1 MGGNALQA
9 ASVRLPASRYRVV
22 EQEAVQTLQQHFPG
36 RRIEAVL
43 AYADKPDFGDLDIL
57 VEDHGNYDPMQMA
70 GALQASEVVRNGDV
84 TSMGLPLAEGIFQVD
99 LIQTPSASFD
109 FAVRY
114 FGLNDFGNLIGR
126 IAHKFGA
133 KFGHQGLLYPLR
145 DPDNSSH
152 LIAELCITTDFSTAL
167 DLLGYDAERYET
179 MRITGQFRTLHD
191 IFQYVVSSPY
201 VNREIYLL
209 DNRNHKARIRDAK
222 RATYTAFL
230 IWLEEQAEGVLP
242 AYPWAEAGSRERQQ
256 QKQEFLESA
265 FAEFPAFKQA
275 YDQAL
280 AVNARRKQ
288 VRLQYNGS
296 LAAEFTGLSGKP
308 LGELMA
314 RVRNAFVDESAFED
328 FFITSSRETVK
339 ARFLQEAAA
348 GQHGNKLK
356 T

>member
-9 ASVRLPASRYRVV
+9 TSVRLPASRYRVV
-22 EQEAVQTLQQHFPG
+22 EQDAVRTLKQHFPDQ
-36 RRIEAVL
+36 RIEAVL
-43 AYADKPDFGDLDIL
+43 AYADKTDFGDLDIL
-57 VEDHGNYDPMQMA
+57 VEDLGNYDPVQLA
-70 GALQASEVVRNGDV
+70 SALQASEVVRNGDV
-84 TSMGLPLAEGIFQVD
+84 TSIGLPLAEGIFQVD
-99 LIQTPSASFD
+99 LIQTPSVSFD

-133 KFGHQGLLYPLR
+133 KFGHQGLLYPIR

-152 LIAELCITTDFSTAL
+152 LIAEVCITTDFSAAL
-167 DLLGYDAERYET
+167 NLLGYDAERYES
-179 MRITGQFRTLHD
+179 MRTTGQFKTLHD

-230 IWLEEQAEGVLP
+230 IWLEEQADGVLP
-242 AYPWAEAGSRERQQ
+242 AYPWAEVGSRERQE
-256 QKQEFLESA
+256 QKQEFLEST

-280 AVNARRKQ
+280 AANARSKQ
-288 VRLQYNGS
+288 IKLQYNGG

-314 RVRNAFVDESAFED
+314 RVRNSFADEAAFED
-328 FFITSSRETVK
+328 FFISASREVVK
-339 ARFLQEAAA
+339 ARFLQELLARD
-348 GQHGNKLK
+348 
-356 T
+356 